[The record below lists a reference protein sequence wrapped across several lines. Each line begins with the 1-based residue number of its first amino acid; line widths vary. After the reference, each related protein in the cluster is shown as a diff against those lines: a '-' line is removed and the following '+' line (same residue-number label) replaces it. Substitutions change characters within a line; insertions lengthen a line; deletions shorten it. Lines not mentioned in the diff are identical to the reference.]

1 MALKR
6 VEARIDRG
14 PVGKGVNQSH
24 RIECD
29 DGRTYVVKPRHA
41 DRQFAN
47 ELIAYAFGRLV
58 GAPMPE
64 AVLVTLSPEF
74 LASSA
79 TASARYSGAG
89 EYFGSQEDTLQFWTL
104 DNPAP
109 GLVHAEVRN
118 VDALY
123 NLVMFDEIILNTDR
137 AGNAGN
143 HLLVR
148 VSNESPKYEIR
159 AIDHGHVLT
168 GPVWTAAGL
177 RSSPV
182 APTFPVLA
190 FVAGCLTSKR
200 DLIEA
205 GNQAKDA
212 KDSIPAAVTDSEAG
226 LPDDDRSAV
235 VDVLQARAAAVP
247 GWAENDYPAR
257 YPALK

>member
-1 MALKR
+1 MALRK

-47 ELIAYAFGRLV
+47 ELIAYAIGRLV
-58 GAPMPE
+58 GAPLPE
-64 AVLVTLSPEF
+64 AVLVTLSAEF
-74 LASSA
+74 LTSSA
-79 TASARYSGAG
+79 TAAARYPNAG

-104 DNPAP
+104 DNPDP

-118 VDALY
+118 VDEIY
-123 NLVMFDEIILNTDR
+123 NLVIFDEIILNSDR
-137 AGNAGN
+137 AGNPGN

-168 GPVWTAAGL
+168 GTGWTAAGL

-182 APTFPVLA
+182 APTFPVLP
-190 FVAGCLTSKR
+190 FVAGCLTSKS
-200 DLIEA
+200 DLMEA

-212 KDSIPAAVTDSEAG
+212 KDGIPAAVMDSEAG
-226 LPDDDRSAV
+226 LPGDDSSAV
-235 VDVLQARAAAVP
+235 ADVLQARAVAVP
-247 GWAENDYPAR
+247 AWAENDYPAR